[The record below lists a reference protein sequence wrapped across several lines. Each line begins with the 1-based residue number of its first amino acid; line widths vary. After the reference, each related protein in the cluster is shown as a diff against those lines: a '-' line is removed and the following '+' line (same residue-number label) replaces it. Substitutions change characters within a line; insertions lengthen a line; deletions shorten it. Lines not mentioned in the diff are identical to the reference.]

1 MSFLE
6 TEYASHHDSKCFGFF
21 LRYHRKKQNL
31 SLNYFAD
38 MIGITPSFLSDIE
51 HGKKDVAEYT
61 KKKIFHELFIDQ
73 ENL

>member
-6 TEYASHHDSKCFGFF
+6 TEYTSHHDSKCFGFF

-38 MIGITPSFLSDIE
+38 NDWNYP
-51 HGKKDVAEYT
+51 
-61 KKKIFHELFIDQ
+61 IFSK
-73 ENL
+73 

>member
-6 TEYASHHDSKCFGFF
+6 TEYTSHHDSKCFGFF

-51 HGKKDVAEYT
+51 HGKRMLRNIQK
-61 KKKIFHELFIDQ
+61 
-73 ENL
+73 ENIS